1 MSFCIVIKYLPS
13 CPLQR
18 DSNILL
24 LYLTF
29 GEFGAQHS
37 ELHRV
42 VQSGSAQSLLRLRAS
57 LWLPE
62 ANPPRTQGE
71 KQ

>member
-1 MSFCIVIKYLPS
+1 MSFCIGIKYFPS

-18 DSNILL
+18 GSNMLL

-29 GEFGAQHS
+29 GGFGAQHS
-37 ELHRV
+37 EMHRV
-42 VQSGSAQSLLRLRAS
+42 VQSGSAQTLLRLRAS
-57 LWLPE
+57 SWLPE

-71 KQ
+71 KR

>member
-1 MSFCIVIKYLPS
+1 MSSCIVIKYFPS

-18 DSNILL
+18 DSDMLL

-29 GEFGAQHS
+29 GEFGVQHG
-37 ELHRV
+37 EMHRV
-42 VQSGSAQSLLRLRAS
+42 VESGSAQTLLRLRAS

-62 ANPPRTQGE
+62 ANPPLTQGE
-71 KQ
+71 KR